1 MPYTGKYRGAA
12 HSLCNLRY
20 QEQRNIPVIIHN
32 GSNYDFHLLIKEL
45 SKKLKSKMCCI
56 GKNTET
62 YNTFSVEIHKEEI
75 YEDNK
80 EEQKISTYRLNLL
93 IVIDLLK
100 VH

>member
-1 MPYTGKYRGAA
+1 
-12 HSLCNLRY
+12 
-20 QEQRNIPVIIHN
+20 
-32 GSNYDFHLLIKEL
+32 
-45 SKKLKSKMCCI
+45 MCCI

-62 YNTFSVEIHKEEI
+62 YNTYSVEIHKEEI